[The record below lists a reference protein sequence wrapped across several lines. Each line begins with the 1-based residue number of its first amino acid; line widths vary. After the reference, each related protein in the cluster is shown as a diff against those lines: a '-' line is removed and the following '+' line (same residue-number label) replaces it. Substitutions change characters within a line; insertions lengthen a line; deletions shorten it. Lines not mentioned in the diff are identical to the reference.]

1 MRITDN
7 GGIPY
12 NWTEEDLMKDHE
24 PVPVNPSLANVF
36 FLTGFVEGW
45 GRGIQRIMGGYS
57 YHLDKTPPPTFKVSH
72 QSFTVILKNVNYG
85 LGSDVPDSV
94 PVVKSD
100 TESLLRFLN
109 HPEGRSSRKIA
120 TSLDVASMNVATRK
134 VKPLIERG
142 LVERTL
148 PDAARGIWT
157 ATST

>member
-57 YHLDKTPPPTFKVSH
+57 YHLDKTPPHVQGQP
-72 QSFTVILKNVNYG
+72 
-85 LGSDVPDSV
+85 
-94 PVVKSD
+94 PVVHRD
-100 TESLLRFLN
+100 PEERQLR
-109 HPEGRSSRKIA
+109 PRE
-120 TSLDVASMNVATRK
+120 
-134 VKPLIERG
+134 
-142 LVERTL
+142 
-148 PDAARGIWT
+148 
-157 ATST
+157 